1 MRDIKEILEL
11 ADNIQQTN
19 FGNVSDFVKR
29 RGFLGG
35 VNAITNIMTAGW
47 VASNPFG
54 NVGLMLM
61 ARYGM
66 SKLADPKFLKGL
78 SQVINP
84 EMSDLARRQALIT
97 VGRISFDNLFGDE
110 TETNIPASLRDN
122 FDSGNPM
129 DVMKLLMFGS
139 NNDMAYPGAETMLI
153 QTDENGYATGAEIN
167 KAQTQN
173 MFSADAM
180 SAGED
185 LAMMNAEQAVEK
197 EQAQQ
202 ADMPV
207 DRPDPFLNVDFADV
221 VEQAGVGMGSG
232 AGKSLTEDQ
241 RVALA
246 GGNLDEAL
254 ALGTQRRL

>member
-1 MRDIKEILEL
+1 
-11 ADNIQQTN
+11 
-19 FGNVSDFVKR
+19 
-29 RGFLGG
+29 
-35 VNAITNIMTAGW
+35 
-47 VASNPFG
+47 
-54 NVGLMLM
+54 
-61 ARYGM
+61 
-66 SKLADPKFLKGL
+66 
-78 SQVINP
+78 
-84 EMSDLARRQALIT
+84 
-97 VGRISFDNLFGDE
+97 
-110 TETNIPASLRDN
+110 
-122 FDSGNPM
+122 
-129 DVMKLLMFGS
+129 
-139 NNDMAYPGAETMLI
+139 MLI

-167 KAQTQN
+167 KSQTQN

-254 ALGTQRRL
+254 ALGTQRRA